1 MTFLSRF
8 ALPSVFMLAAL
19 AAVYVLFG
27 PFAALCVAVALLTYA
42 YVPFG
47 RARWVPVVLLLL
59 AVLAPA
65 IGFAADGTTPETVAQ
80 ATGEGTKITWA
91 YGAVIQQWS
100 TAIGTLILAGVTWA
114 LRLLPAQIYGILVS
128 LRADQLLGKAI
139 DYAINMVKGAS
150 KDKELSIDVH
160 NEVLAK
166 ALQYVLDNAPGW
178 LQSWMG
184 GPEQIANKIIARLN
198 IATDALPLDVQ
209 AAVASTSA
217 PGA

>member
-1 MTFLSRF
+1 MHFLLRF
-8 ALPSVFMLAAL
+8 LLPTSLLLTIAVACQLIGPIVLLA
-19 AAVYVLFG
+19 VG
-27 PFAALCVAVALLTYA
+27 IALLTYA
-42 YVPFG
+42 CVPIG

-198 IATDALPLDVQ
+198 IATDAPPPDVI
-209 AAVASTSA
+209 AAVANTSA
-217 PGA
+217 PAS

>member
-1 MTFLSRF
+1 MTFSLR
-8 ALPSVFMLAAL
+8 LAAL
-19 AAVYVLFG
+19 AAVLAV
-27 PFAALCVAVALLTYA
+27 CVAFYLIGPIAVLAVTMALLTYA

-198 IATDALPLDVQ
+198 IATDAPPPDVN
-209 AAVASTSA
+209 AAVANTAA
-217 PGA
+217 PAS